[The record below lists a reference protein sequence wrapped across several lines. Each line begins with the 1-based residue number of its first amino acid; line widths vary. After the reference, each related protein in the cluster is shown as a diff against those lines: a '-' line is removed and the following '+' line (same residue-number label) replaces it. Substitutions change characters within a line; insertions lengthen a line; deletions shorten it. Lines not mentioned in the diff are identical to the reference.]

1 MKKSTFGI
9 LATLALTLAPV
20 AAFAQDA
27 QTSIQNNTNSASAVG
42 DANLILQNA
51 TQNSDQTQLGI
62 NGYTNPAD
70 QLSVQ
75 GNANAGAAIGGYNVV
90 DQNATQNSDQTQVD
104 ANQYIPAVPDY
115 SNLGY

>member
-9 LATLALTLAPV
+9 LATLTLTFVPV
-20 AAFAQDA
+20 AAFAQDT
-27 QTSIQNNTNSASAVG
+27 QTNIQNNTNSASAVG

-51 TQNSDQTQLGI
+51 TQNSNQAQLGI
-62 NGYTNPAD
+62 NGYLNPTN

-75 GNANAGAAIGGYNVV
+75 GNTNAGAAIGGGNIVN
-90 DQNATQNSDQTQVD
+90 QNAAQNNNQTQID
-104 ANQYIPAVPDY
+104 ASQYIPAIDSY

>member
-9 LATLALTLAPV
+9 LATLALTLSPV

-42 DANLILQNA
+42 DANLLLQNA

-62 NGYTNPAD
+62 NGYANPAD

-75 GNANAGAAIGGYNVV
+75 GNANAGAAIGNYNAVGQ
-90 DQNATQNSDQTQVD
+90 DATQNSDQTQID
-104 ANQYIPAVPDY
+104 ASQYIPTTP
-115 SNLGY
+115 NLGY